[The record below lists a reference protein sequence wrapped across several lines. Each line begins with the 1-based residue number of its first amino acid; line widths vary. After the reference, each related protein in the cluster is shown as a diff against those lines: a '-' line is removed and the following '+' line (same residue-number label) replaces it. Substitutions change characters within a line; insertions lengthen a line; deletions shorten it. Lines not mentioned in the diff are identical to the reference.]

1 MKNGGSAGSK
11 CCVVEAVGSEI
22 FSRVGFHVKCNQ
34 PSMKYCR
41 KNENHIFVKQVHGD
55 AKKKKANLTK
65 TQSKLL
71 LPSFTKCIFEAGIS
85 LDTVP

>member
-1 MKNGGSAGSK
+1 MLTVSVTKMK
-11 CCVVEAVGSEI
+11 I
-22 FSRVGFHVKCNQ
+22 TF
-34 PSMKYCR
+34 
-41 KNENHIFVKQVHGD
+41 FVKQVHGD

-71 LPSFTKCIFEAGIS
+71 LPLFTKCIFEARIS